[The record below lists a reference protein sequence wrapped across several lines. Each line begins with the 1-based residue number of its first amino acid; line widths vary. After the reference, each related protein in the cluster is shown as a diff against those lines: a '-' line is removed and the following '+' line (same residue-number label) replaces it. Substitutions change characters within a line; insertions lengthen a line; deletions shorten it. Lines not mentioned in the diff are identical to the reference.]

1 MKKYNDKTLVV
12 FPDDQIKVI
21 MIPQSLLDYIED
33 LEKKNKDDFI
43 KHFNNYCSQPKNM
56 TLSTYTPKYYLY
68 PQNTSITQED
78 KNICPKQQSHSD
90 I

>member
-33 LEKKNKDDFI
+33 LEKKNQDDFI
-43 KHFNNYCSQPKNM
+43 KHFNSYYSQHQKG
-56 TLSTYTPKYYLY
+56 TLSTYTQHYLF
-68 PQNTSITQED
+68 PQNTSVTQED
-78 KNICPKQQSHSD
+78 KNICLKQSD
-90 I
+90 HLGI

>member
-33 LEKKNKDDFI
+33 LEKKNEDDFI
-43 KHFNNYCSQPKNM
+43 KHFNSTYFQHKNG
-56 TLSTYTPKYYLY
+56 TLSTYEPKYFLY
-68 PQNTSITQED
+68 PQNTSVTQED
-78 KNICPKQQSHSD
+78 KNICLKQQSHSD